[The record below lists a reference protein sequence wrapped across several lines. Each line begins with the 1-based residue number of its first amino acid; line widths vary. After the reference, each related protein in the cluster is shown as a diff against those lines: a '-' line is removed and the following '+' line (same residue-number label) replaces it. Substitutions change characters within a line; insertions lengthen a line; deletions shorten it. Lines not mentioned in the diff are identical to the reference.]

1 MKRIKKAVLGLALL
15 VTLWP
20 AAMLAQEEAQ
30 SEITCA
36 SEVTVQAD
44 DWLSKIAEK
53 EYGDPL
59 LYPALVT
66 ATNAAAATDSSYTAI
81 ADPNTIE
88 VGWKLCVPSL
98 AEAQTLTGSDTV
110 VTTPV
115 TPPVATDP
123 AALGS
128 TELENATYSGIYD
141 EPVTL
146 TDGLYEGEP
155 FGEGDPARPT
165 VRYIDNSALYGDL
178 DGDGV
183 EDAVVFLSESGGG
196 SGNFVYV
203 AAQRNQNGQPV
214 DAGAVVLE
222 DRIQVKSATIEAGQ
236 IKLEITAE
244 GPGDAACCKSH
255 KTQKTFTLQNGQLT
269 EVSGEPESL
278 EKVSA
283 ADLNGTSWTLLELDT
298 EEPVP
303 AEPAIIINFTE
314 TQFTGSSG
322 CNSYN
327 GDFSLSEENPFLMT
341 VGPIITTRM
350 ACPPEIQ
357 SREDAYLAALQSV
370 TRWGY
375 NVGKLALSY
384 NNDSEA
390 GFGTLLF
397 EPAGTE
403 TAATPEAPAENES
416 TAGLADLIGSTW
428 QWVRLTDP
436 AQQVEI
442 DSPENYTL
450 TFQPDGSLQIQA
462 DCNNASAGYTAAE
475 EGSLSVQPGI
485 TTLALCG
492 PESRSEELVQKLGFA
507 ANYFFQNGH
516 LFIDLMA
523 DGGTLEFSPQ

>member
-1 MKRIKKAVLGLALL
+1 MRRTKKTVLGVALLAVLT
-15 VTLWP
+15 TLWS
-20 AAMLAQEEAQ
+20 ATLLAQEEIVC
-30 SEITCA
+30 ET
-36 SEVTVQAD
+36 EVTVQAD

-81 ADPNTIE
+81 ADPNVIE

-98 AEAQTLTGSDTV
+98 AEAQALLGSDGASIPTAP
-110 VTTPV
+110 TN
-115 TPPVATDP
+115 ASGSDP
-123 AALGS
+123 AALAP
-128 TELENATYSGIYD
+128 TELENATYSGIYE
-141 EPVTL
+141 EPVSL

-155 FGEGDPARPT
+155 FVEGDSSRPT

-183 EDAVVFLSESGGG
+183 EDAVVFLAESGGG
-196 SGNFVYV
+196 TGNFVYV
-203 AAQRNQNGQPV
+203 AAQLNQNGQPV
-214 DAGAVVLE
+214 DAGAVLLE

-278 EKVSA
+278 ERVSA

-298 EEPVP
+298 DQPVP
-303 AEPAIIINFTE
+303 AEPAIIINFTD

-327 GDFSLSEENPFLMT
+327 GDFSLSEENPFLMM
-341 VGPIITTRM
+341 VGPTITTRM

-357 SREDAYLAALQSV
+357 SREEAYLAAWQNV

-375 NVGKLALSY
+375 NVGKLAMSY

-416 TAGLADLIGSTW
+416 TTGLADLTGSTW
-428 QWVRLTDP
+428 QWVGLTDP
-436 AQQVEI
+436 VQQVEI
-442 DSPENYTL
+442 EQPENYTL
-450 TFQPDGSLQIQA
+450 TFQPDGTLQIKA

-507 ANYFFQNGH
+507 ANYFFQDGH

-523 DGGTLEFSPQ
+523 DGGTLEFSPR